1 MSINSLYENEEE
13 ADNHNR
19 LSRLRG
25 FKPLK
30 VEVLSSLST
39 ARIRLEKDSEVRYNG
54 KNYRVVDMM
63 GSPKLEEIG
72 KVR

>member
-1 MSINSLYENEEE
+1 MSINSLYENDEE

-30 VEVLSSLST
+30 GEVLSSLST
-39 ARIRLEKDSEVRYNG
+39 PRIRLEKDSEVRYNG

>member
-1 MSINSLYENEEE
+1 MSNSDKKQL
-13 ADNHNR
+13 DR
-19 LSRLRG
+19 LSEMRG
-25 FKPLK
+25 FDAIP
-30 VEVLSSLST
+30 

-54 KNYRVVDMM
+54 KNYRVVDVM

>member
-13 ADNHNR
+13 AYNHNR

-30 VEVLSSLST
+30 GEVLSSLST
-39 ARIRLEKDSEVRYNG
+39 PRIRLEKGSEVRYNG

-63 GSPKLEEIG
+63 GSPKLEEID
-72 KVR
+72 KIK

>member
-1 MSINSLYENEEE
+1 MSKDITYQGGINLSGCSMDEIEQS
-13 ADNHNR
+13 HR
-19 LSRLRG
+19 LFQMRG
-25 FKPLK
+25 FAPVPAKK
-30 VEVLSSLST
+30 
-39 ARIRLEKDSEVRYNG
+39 IRLEKDSEVRYNG